1 MIKTRMT
8 EMLGIK
14 YPIMNSGMSFVV
26 EPKLVAA
33 VSNAGGLGMLATGPY
48 TPRKTREAIKQVRC
62 LTDKPFGCN
71 VTLLFPNSKENV
83 EVCLEEKVPVIN
95 WSLGKADWIIK
106 ALHKYGGKAL
116 GTVVLSKHAIAAEKD
131 GADGLIVTGYEAAGH
146 GGDVTSLVLIPT
158 ITKKVKIPVIAAG
171 GFATGRGLAA
181 ALVLGAEGV
190 SVGTRFVFTRES
202 PVHQQIKDLCL
213 AATEI
218 DTIYSDKF
226 DGLNSRVLKTKNTQR
241 IAEGIGFHPV
251 KALRSAILI
260 KQMIDVPFW
269 KLMISGL
276 RSTKGVIR
284 MARQAEGIAD
294 LRKAIIDGDERHGLI
309 VIGQAIGLIDKEMTV
324 KEVIDSMVAEA
335 KQLLEEIG
343 RRVIE

>member
-1 MIKTRMT
+1 MIKTRLT

-26 EPKLVAA
+26 EPQLVAA

-48 TPRKTREAIKQVRC
+48 TPRKTWEAIKQVRC
-62 LTDKPFGCN
+62 LTDEPFGCN

-106 ALHKYGGKAL
+106 ALHEYGGKAL

-131 GADGLIVTGYEAAGH
+131 GADGLIVTSHEAAGH
-146 GGDVTSLVLIPT
+146 GGDGTSLVLIPT

-171 GFATGRGLAA
+171 GFATGRGLTA

-213 AATEI
+213 TATEI

-294 LRKAIIDGDERHGLI
+294 LRKAIVDGDERYELI
-309 VIGQAIGLIDKEMTV
+309 VIGQ
-324 KEVIDSMVAEA
+324 SMRLQNA
-335 KQLLEEIG
+335 KQDIRFILFSFSEAFSRALLAES
-343 RRVIE
+343 